1 MMAPIMKIHR
11 LILVHLLLA
20 LSLLFA
26 QQVGAAHALHHALE
40 NLAQQQEDKQSPT
53 SNACEKCDAYAQ
65 LGSALNV
72 GTYDLALLQIS
83 NEIVEQ
89 RLISSRSIPSLASV
103 ARGPPHTS
111 KTA

>member
-1 MMAPIMKIHR
+1 
-11 LILVHLLLA
+11 LFLA

-26 QQVGAAHALHHALE
+26 QQVGVAHALHHALE

-53 SNACEKCDAYAQ
+53 SNGCEKCDAYAQ

-72 GTYDLALLQIS
+72 GTYDLVLLRVS
-83 NEIVEQ
+83 NEIVEP
-89 RLISSRSIPSLASV
+89 RFISSRSIPTLASS

-111 KTA
+111 KAA

>member
-1 MMAPIMKIHR
+1 MIAPIMKIHR
-11 LILVHLLLA
+11 IILFHLLLA
-20 LSLLFA
+20 FSLLFA
-26 QQVGAAHALHHALE
+26 QQVGVAHALHHALE
-40 NLAQQQEDKQSPT
+40 NLTQQQEDKQSPT

-72 GTYDLALLQIS
+72 GIYDLTLLRVS
-83 NEIVEQ
+83 NELVEQ
-89 RLISSRSIPSLASV
+89 HFLSSRSIPTLASV